1 MKKIL
6 DLQLKILFMEERNL
20 LIQKYIFPVL
30 IILMGLILLNT
41 AIFSGTGST
50 SQSGTFLLGALVV
63 VAMGVVTILYIKEII
78 TKKTHLS
85 ILSLMLISCLL
96 LGYSTYSSISTTI
109 AQIDLKKKI
118 DSNIKQGL
126 RDIEIIQLEYK
137 KKYGWYSDNFEE
149 LKRFLLNDSV
159 YSISTRGIVPDYK
172 ITPEHC
178 EILGYDPILDY
189 IQIESY
195 DEQEA
200 LKCGL
205 LTKDTSW
212 ENVLVKLL

>member
-1 MKKIL
+1 
-6 DLQLKILFMEERNL
+6 MEERNL

-30 IILMGLILLNT
+30 VILMGMMLLNT

-149 LKRFLLNDSV
+149 SPTV
-159 YSISTRGIVPDYK
+159 IVCIS
-172 ITPEHC
+172 
-178 EILGYDPILDY
+178 
-189 IQIESY
+189 
-195 DEQEA
+195 
-200 LKCGL
+200 
-205 LTKDTSW
+205 
-212 ENVLVKLL
+212 

>member
-1 MKKIL
+1 M
-6 DLQLKILFMEERNL
+6 F
-20 LIQKYIFPVL
+20 
-30 IILMGLILLNT
+30 
-41 AIFSGTGST
+41 
-50 SQSGTFLLGALVV
+50 
-63 VAMGVVTILYIKEII
+63 
-78 TKKTHLS
+78 
-85 ILSLMLISCLL
+85 ISCLL
-96 LGYSTYSSISTTI
+96 LGYTTYSSISTTI

-172 ITPEHC
+172 ITPEHA
-178 EILGYDPILDY
+178 EILGYDPIIDY

-205 LTKDTSW
+205 ITKDTSW
-212 ENVLVKLL
+212 ENVLVKTIQQ